1 MTDEATRS
9 EPPAAI
15 AEFHDQDWLIIVE
28 ALAAWAGNPSD
39 PDLLTNP
46 RKGRAWNLASTI
58 ASERDFPDDRP
69 LKQVDSGWGS
79 PRTGQTDE

>member
-15 AEFHDQDWLIIVE
+15 EEFHDQDWLIIVE
-28 ALAAWAGNPSD
+28 ALAAWAGNPQAFDLSD
-39 PDLLTNP
+39 P
-46 RKGRAWNLASTI
+46 RKGRAWDLMSTI

-69 LKQVDSGWGS
+69 LQQVDETWGE
-79 PRTGQTDE
+79 PREDRDR